1 MSIQPLIVWGMEGSD
16 RSTGWLQAT
25 FFPDWYSGLKNRP
38 RDSAWPQG
46 FSMWDM
52 TSTKPGTNVYDL
64 NANDYAD
71 TVSARPPCLLTKRTQ
86 QELRGHRLVNFL
98 WFLTD
103 FKETIRRNKLFGGVN
118 ISKDN
123 LVKRNSPT
131 RFSTSRFIH
140 HSNLPGPLSNGV
152 KFFRFWLRFRWVIRS
167 LVSKKLTPR
176 SIILRGVKKYVYPIL
191 KKRKNVAFY

>member
-1 MSIQPLIVWGMEGSD
+1 
-16 RSTGWLQAT
+16 
-25 FFPDWYSGLKNRP
+25 
-38 RDSAWPQG
+38 
-46 FSMWDM
+46 M

-118 ISKDN
+118 ISKDT
-123 LVKRNSPT
+123 LVKGTVQRDFRPPGL
-131 RFSTSRFIH
+131 FI
-140 HSNLPGPLSNGV
+140 
-152 KFFRFWLRFRWVIRS
+152 IRTC
-167 LVSKKLTPR
+167 L
-176 SIILRGVKKYVYPIL
+176 GH
-191 KKRKNVAFY
+191 